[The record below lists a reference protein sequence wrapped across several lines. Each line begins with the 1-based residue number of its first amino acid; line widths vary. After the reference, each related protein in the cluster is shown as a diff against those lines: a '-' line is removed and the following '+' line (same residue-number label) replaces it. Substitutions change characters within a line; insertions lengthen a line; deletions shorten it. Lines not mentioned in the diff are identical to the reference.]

1 LRSAGR
7 QKTRIS
13 AMKLPLA
20 VKGLALI
27 FLICLL
33 FRTVSV
39 LGADTAASALMN
51 GMVSNES
58 IVHRIL
64 SFELGGGKNSN
75 PSAGITALMFETP
88 VFGSRETEP
97 EIKTETPPAVSDS
110 AAEVSEDISV
120 SEDGD
125 LYYTDDANAEAPAQ
139 PTDIPVYVD
148 SSAAS
153 GENGISIKNN
163 TDYALDV
170 DAMLKEP
177 LNISL
182 SGDSPAVL
190 IIHTHSSECYTP
202 AGDDNHVESD
212 PYRTQEKRYSVIR
225 VGDELAA
232 EFEKRGI
239 STIHDRGVYDYPS
252 YAHSYTKS
260 YDAIQW
266 YLGQY
271 PSIKIVIDLH
281 RDAIAS
287 EDGTYYKTFA
297 QVGDVACSQVMFVM
311 GSDASGLEHPK
322 WRENFNLALHLQ
334 AKMNE
339 LYPSLAKPIRLSQ
352 YRYNQQ
358 ATLGSMILEVGS
370 CGNTLDEALTAV
382 RYFADAASQVI
393 LDLYPENQG

>member
-7 QKTRIS
+7 QRTRIS

-33 FRTVSV
+33 FRTVSA
-39 LGADTAASALMN
+39 LGADSAATDLMN
-51 GMVSNES
+51 GMVSNKS
-58 IVHRIL
+58 IVDRIL
-64 SFELGGGKNSN
+64 SFELGGISNSGQ
-75 PSAGITALMFETP
+75 SAGITALMFETP
-88 VFGSRETEP
+88 VFGSAAAEP
-97 EIKTETPPAVSDS
+97 EIKTELPPGV
-110 AAEVSEDISV
+110 AEVSEDV
-120 SEDGD
+120 SASDDGD
-125 LYYTDDANAEAPAQ
+125 LYYTDDANAEASAQ

-148 SSAAS
+148 NSSPS
-153 GENGISIKNN
+153 GANGITIKNN
-163 TDYALDV
+163 TEYTLDV

-182 SGDSPAVL
+182 SGDSPSVL
-190 IIHTHSSECYTP
+190 IIHTHSSESYTA
-202 AGDDNHVESD
+202 AGDDTHVESD
-212 PYRTQEKRYSVIR
+212 PYRTQEKRFNVIR

-252 YAHSYTKS
+252 YTHSYNRS
-260 YDAIQW
+260 FDAIQA
-266 YLGQY
+266 YLDEY

-281 RDAIAS
+281 RDAIIA
-287 EDGTYYKTFA
+287 EDGTVYKTFS
-297 QVGDVACSQVMFVM
+297 QVGDVACSQVMLVM

-322 WRENFNLALHLQ
+322 WRENFKLALQLQ
-334 AKMNE
+334 TKMNE
-339 LYPSLAKPIRLSQ
+339 LYPSLAKPIRLSTL
-352 YRYNQQ
+352 RYNQQ

-370 CGNTLDEALTAV
+370 CGNTLDEALAAV